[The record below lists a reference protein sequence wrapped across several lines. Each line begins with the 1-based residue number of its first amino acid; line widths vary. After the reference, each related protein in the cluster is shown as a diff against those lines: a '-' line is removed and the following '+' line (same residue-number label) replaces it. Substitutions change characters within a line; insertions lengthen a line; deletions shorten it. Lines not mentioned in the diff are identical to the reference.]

1 MNTAI
6 LLFRRSTTKSN
17 SLHQFS
23 TVQQQ
28 YHRISKI
35 TKKLRIQHQKLKIN
49 SKTLTMST
57 SLCQVQHLTQRT
69 PLLRIADWTQMS
81 FLRLTDL
88 NTRQISSVRNHPF
101 HRLTDL
107 RSLRT
112 TLMIPTLCAMI
123 INKKISRWGFLKFQP
138 RSNSR
143 NSRCYNTV
151 ISTGIHSRIYRHLFY
166 RAIMGIA
173 LIPVH
178 QPMRFIMTIPRTLL
192 TETVSGRIRLK

>member
-6 LLFRRSTTKSN
+6 LLFRRNTTKSN
-17 SLHQFS
+17 SLHPYS
-23 TVQQQ
+23 TVEQQ

-35 TKKLRIQHQKLKIN
+35 IKKLRIQHQKLKIN

-81 FLRLTDL
+81 FL
-88 NTRQISSVRNHPF
+88 
-101 HRLTDL
+101 RLTDL